1 MALLL
6 HDYFRSSAS
15 YRVRIALNLKG
26 LAYRQQSH
34 HLMKGEQRA
43 PDYLGINPQGFVPA
57 LADGDVLITQSVAI
71 IEYLEEAYPGT
82 PRVLPATP
90 VERARVRSL
99 AAVVAAD
106 THPLNNLRVL
116 KYLQT
121 ELGLDEAARTAW
133 YHRWLREC
141 FEALEARLTAE
152 PETGRFC
159 HGDDPTLADICLVP
173 QIFNAQR
180 FAFDLS
186 PYPTVMRIFDAAQAR
201 DAFADAAPD
210 RQPDAE

>member
-15 YRVRIALNLKG
+15 YRVRIALSLKG
-26 LAYRQQSH
+26 LPYQQQAH
-34 HLMKGEQRA
+34 HLARGEHRA

-57 LADGDVLITQSVAI
+57 LADGDAVITQSVAI
-71 IEYLEEAYPGT
+71 IEYLEEAYPDT

-90 VERARVRSL
+90 AGRARVRSL
-99 AAVVAAD
+99 AAVVTAD

-121 ELGLDEAARTAW
+121 ELRLDEAARTAW
-133 YHRWLREC
+133 YHRWLKEC
-141 FEALEARLTAE
+141 FDALEPRLKAE
-152 PETGRFC
+152 AETGRFC
-159 HGDDPTLADICLVP
+159 HGDVPTLADICLVP

-180 FAFDLS
+180 FGFDLS
-186 PYPTVMRIFDAAQAR
+186 PYPDVMRIFDAARAL
-201 DAFADAAPD
+201 DAFAKAAPD